1 MVRKYVRRRPVCAA
15 VVTASLRVISRPR
28 YTSTMKLTIDQLWH
42 GTFKR
47 PYRLVKTHDHG
58 SGPGVVLL
66 HGIGRSGRVWQSV
79 SDLLTM
85 AEPACRVVAY
95 DLLGFGASPKPTWL
109 DYTVDDHAGAVIAE
123 ISRLR
128 GSVPVLLV
136 GHSMGCLVAV
146 RIASLRPDLVRHL
159 VLYEMPLYEGLPEK
173 WRYKTRISTYFQF
186 YDWVIRQNPTFDDAD
201 KRFRQRIMTRVVGSE
216 LTSET
221 WQPFIKSL
229 KNTIMAQSAAKDLPS
244 LTMPADIIYGSRDM
258 FVIKG
263 TVQKTLGLD
272 SKMVTTHTISER
284 HVLSENASNFI
295 AERVTAALTLSQT
308 NL

>member
-1 MVRKYVRRRPVCAA
+1 M
-15 VVTASLRVISRPR
+15 
-28 YTSTMKLTIDQLWH
+28 
-42 GTFKR
+42 
-47 PYRLVKTHDHG
+47 
-58 SGPGVVLL
+58 VLL

-79 SDLLTM
+79 SNMLTM
-85 AEPACRVVAY
+85 GQPACRVVAY
-95 DLLGFGASPKPTWL
+95 DLLGFGESPKPEWL
-109 DYTVDDHAGAVIAE
+109 DYTVDDHASAVISE
-123 ISRLR
+123 VTRLR
-128 GSVPVLLV
+128 GSIPVILV

-146 RIASLRPDLVRHL
+146 RVASLRPDLVKHL

-173 WRYKTRISTYFQF
+173 WRYKARVNTYFQF
-186 YDWVIRQNPTFDDAD
+186 YDWLTRQNPTFDDLD

-216 LTSET
+216 LTADT

-229 KNTIMAQSAAKDLPS
+229 KNTVMEQSAAKDLPL

-284 HVLSENASNFI
+284 HVLSTNASKFI
-295 AERVTAALTLSQT
+295 ANRVQSALRQPRIGS
-308 NL
+308 